1 MADIALRFFKD
12 MLVLSS
18 PVAAALDRQ
27 GINTPRDQA
36 LTLLLEPETIE
47 EAYRLE
53 AVAGPQCFVLPTAD
67 LTPARLAKLS
77 MDGKGAEL
85 AANALTAVAPFKPQ
99 HVLAEIGPCGL
110 PLDPSSKAS
119 LVENRDQ
126 YARAAHL
133 FDGCA
138 VDALFLNGFTTADD
152 LKCALMGVRK
162 ACDLPVFA
170 SVDVRADGMLASGRG
185 TLVDAADVMAE
196 FEAAVAGFATAAAPT
211 EAAHLASSLRAHLA
225 QHGTELCLL
234 VSLEVGTRDAKQQG
248 PTAENPYYAPDTMMA
263 AAAALRAAGVQFL
276 RAAGN
281 ATPAYTGVLAATVA
295 GLDAPAEV

>member
-1 MADIALRFFKD
+1 
-12 MLVLSS
+12 
-18 PVAAALDRQ
+18 
-27 GINTPRDQA
+27 
-36 LTLLLEPETIE
+36 
-47 EAYRLE
+47 
-53 AVAGPQCFVLPTAD
+53 
-67 LTPARLAKLS
+67 
-77 MDGKGAEL
+77 
-85 AANALTAVAPFKPQ
+85 
-99 HVLAEIGPCGL
+99 
-110 PLDPSSKAS
+110 
-119 LVENRDQ
+119 
-126 YARAAHL
+126 
-133 FDGCA
+133 
-138 VDALFLNGFTTADD
+138 
-152 LKCALMGVRK
+152 MGVRK

-196 FEAAVAGFATAAAPT
+196 FEAAVAGFATAAVLA

-234 VSLEVGTRDAKQQG
+234 VSLEVGARDAKQQG
-248 PTAENPYYAPDTMMA
+248 PTDENPYYAPDTMMA